1 MIMLRIF
8 PFAPLSSTAMRYLRH
23 VLWPIAIIY
32 GAIVAFRNLLFDVG
46 ILSSTSFNVPII
58 SVGNLE
64 MGGTGKSPLVLH
76 ICKLLLDKGVNVA
89 VLSRG
94 YGRKSSGFL
103 LVNETNSS
111 NEVGDEP
118 LQVKH
123 RFPGAKVAVCERRG
137 EGIER
142 LLAMDS
148 PPDVIVLDDAF
159 QHRWVKPSLSILTTP
174 APFPFWKKHLFPVG
188 SLREWTFGAK
198 RANALVLTGSFEEEE
213 NVPFDGA
220 VFHCQAS
227 IQDIVHFSGKNIDLK
242 KDDAVVLLSG
252 IAHPERF
259 VQSASLHYSILGSQL
274 HADHHEFTQED
285 IKRLLQ
291 LFHSFGVLKKAI
303 LITEKDAARL
313 RNSLHLEFLKETPV
327 YVAQIGLNWKANHEQ
342 RFNQILLHHAESNT

>member
-23 VLWPIAIIY
+23 MLWPIAIIY

-46 ILSSTSFNVPII
+46 ILSSKSFKVPII
-58 SVGNLE
+58 SIGNLE
-64 MGGTGKSPLVLH
+64 MGGTGKSPLVLY

-103 LVNETNSS
+103 FVDKTNSS
-111 NEVGDEP
+111 TEVGDEP

-123 RFPGAKVAVCERRG
+123 RFPGATVAVCERRR

-174 APFPFWKKHLFPVG
+174 ASFPFWKNYLFPVG

-242 KDDAVVLLSG
+242 KDDVVVLLSG

-259 VQSASLHYSILGSQL
+259 VQSATSHFTILETQL

-285 IKRLLQ
+285 MKRLLQ
-291 LFHSFGVLKKAI
+291 LFHSFGVLKKAV

-313 RNSLHLEFLKETPV
+313 RNSSHLELLKETPV
-327 YVAQIGLNWKANHEQ
+327 YVAQIGLNWKANDEQ